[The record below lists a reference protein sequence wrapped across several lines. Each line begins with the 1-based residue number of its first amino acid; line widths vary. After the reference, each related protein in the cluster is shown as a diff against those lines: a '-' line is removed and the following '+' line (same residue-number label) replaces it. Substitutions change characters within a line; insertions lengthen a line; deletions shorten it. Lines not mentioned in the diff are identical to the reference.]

1 MIDFF
6 KALFAFIRHDDDDNL
21 DLDWVPTSK
30 GEAELQQQMNRAW
43 CSRMKKKGR
52 KV

>member
-6 KALFAFIRHDDDDNL
+6 KALFALLLRDDDDNL

-30 GEAELQQQMNRAW
+30 GEAELQQQMNHAW